1 MWYKRYDVESMF
13 ILGKLLDIIVRE
25 KGVIGY
31 PSGYG
36 SMSPVG
42 GLNIGGQLSL
52 PRSWVQT
59 WLNR

>member
-25 KGVIGY
+25 KGVVGY

-36 SMSPVG
+36 STPVG
-42 GLNIGGQLSL
+42 GLNVRGQ
-52 PRSWVQT
+52 
-59 WLNR
+59 